1 MTAEPSSAETQ
12 TGTVPP
18 KAEAVPTGHVVAG
31 IGMMMLGIFL
41 FVVNDVL
48 GKWLVATY
56 SVGEVLLVRSL
67 AAVVLLVPMVWPMLR
82 REGLAPF
89 LTIQRPLLQVA
100 RIVCSTLEVAFFYW
114 AVTDLPLANVICFY
128 LAGPLFVS
136 ALSVPLL
143 GERVDWKRWLLI
155 IGGFAGVVVALQ
167 PGSSEFSFGGF
178 VALLGSF
185 SFAIMI
191 ILSRML
197 RGTPDLVL
205 VSGQTLG
212 ALVFGMVA
220 APFAWTPPGLLDGA
234 LLALLGVVAA
244 IAHLC
249 VNRSLKLAPAAI
261 VSPYLYTQIV
271 WGVFFGYVIFGDIP
285 DTALV
290 VGCAMI
296 IASGLSLLMLER
308 QTA

>member
-1 MTAEPSSAETQ
+1 
-12 TGTVPP
+12 VPP
-18 KAEAVPTGHVVAG
+18 RYGQLNVSDHSGHSNTTRPAAILAG
-31 IGMMMLGIFL
+31 IGMMALGIFL

-56 SVGEVLLVRSL
+56 SVGEVLLIRSL
-67 AAVVLLVPMVWPMLR
+67 AAVILLVPMVWPMLR
-82 REGLAPF
+82 REGLVPF
-89 LTIQRPLLQVA
+89 LDVQRPVLQLA
-100 RIVCSTLEVAFFYW
+100 RIVCSTLEVACFYW

-128 LAGPLFVS
+128 LAGPIFVT
-136 ALSVPLL
+136 ALSVPML
-143 GERVDWKRWLLI
+143 GEKVDARRWLLVI
-155 IGGFAGVVVALQ
+155 SGFAGVVVALQ
-167 PGSSEFSFGGF
+167 PASGEFGFGGLI
-178 VALLGSF
+178 ALLGSF
-185 SFAIMI
+185 TFALMI

-212 ALVFGMVA
+212 ALVFGLFA
-220 APFAWTPPGLLDGA
+220 APFAWIDPGLLDGA

-249 VNRSLKLAPAAI
+249 VNRSLKLAPAAV

-285 DTALV
+285 DLALAI
-290 VGCAMI
+290 GCVMI
-296 IASGLSLLMLER
+296 IASGLALLVLE
-308 QTA
+308 QTSDG